1 MGCGMRQYGKKQGL
15 RGQITVFISM
25 ILMIL
30 FAFLCVLMESARTAG
45 ARWYLQMAASS
56 SMDSVFSQ
64 YHREL
69 WDRYRLLFAEYETP
83 EEIEQDF
90 AGFLLPYLETKNWYP
105 MALEQAT
112 AEEVVRATDG
122 HGAYLEKEILDY
134 MKYGIWKLDFEG
146 DGVPELWDYER
157 EAEAVTEMA
166 QTYRLRTR
174 DVWKLERVLED
185 ISGNLD
191 RQRTFREQGLSS
203 LSSYDGAGFRRAA
216 ERMIGELKKIPGLV
230 RQYEKE
236 ADKLSAV
243 LAADRQE
250 QNARADRLS
259 AGTAAALYEEI
270 QEYEAYIA
278 EDGKRRQEIRNLES
292 DSAGQIQRLEA
303 LIELSYEVEREI
315 EEWEDE
321 EDEDGDGGEPD
332 YESLWRPVRN
342 GLEGIVIPVL
352 SFAHGIQDKQK
363 EGWLKQVEQL
373 YQEGMLGLLV
383 PEGHLV
389 SEKLASTAELPS
401 HTESYEEGAGSGS
414 MVDHVLVNEY
424 CGMFFSQFCSGV
436 EQKHVPEKREG
447 QKNLKKTNE
456 NSGETSPGAESVN
469 TTQGD
474 IAGDGTKLETQAH
487 VLDYEMEYLLFGNAS
502 DRENLSDAV
511 HRLLAVRSGLNLI
524 HILSDSG
531 KREQAR
537 ALAAVITGA
546 GSITPLILVTTFFVM
561 SVWALGE
568 ALMDVKG
575 LLAGK
580 NVVLLKTAEDWTL
593 DVENL
598 LALGRDG
605 TLEAGGG
612 ERGLSYLSWLKIL
625 LFVEPTVR
633 QEYRIMDVIQL
644 NLGQGKSGFR
654 MRNGVYQVHMSGNV
668 CGKYLFFSPAFVEN
682 LTGNRETGMNLTVKV
697 ERRY

>member
-1 MGCGMRQYGKKQGL
+1 MRQYGKKQGL
-15 RGQITVFISM
+15 SGQITVFISM

-56 SMDSVFSQ
+56 AMDSVFSQ

-69 WDRYRLLFAEYETP
+69 WDRYRLLFAEYEGP

-105 MALEQAT
+105 MALEQTA
-112 AEEVVRATDG
+112 AEEIVRATDG

-134 MKYGIWKLDFEG
+134 MKYGVWKLDFEG
-146 DGVPELWDYER
+146 DAVPELWDYER

-166 QTYRLRTR
+166 QSYRLRTR

-191 RQRTFREQGLSS
+191 RQRTFREQGLNS
-203 LSSYDGAGFRRAA
+203 LSSYDGAGFRREA
-216 ERMIGELKKIPGLV
+216 ERMIGELRKIPGLV

-236 ADKLSAV
+236 ADKLATV
-243 LAADRQE
+243 LASDRQE
-250 QNARADRLS
+250 QNARADRFS
-259 AGTAAALYEEI
+259 AGTAAALEEEI

-278 EDGKRRQEIRNLES
+278 EDGKRRQEIRDLDLS
-292 DSAGQIQRLEA
+292 SAEQIQRLEA

-315 EEWEDE
+315 EEWEDDD
-321 EDEDGDGGEPD
+321 DEDGDGGEPD

-352 SFAHGIQDKQK
+352 SFAHGIQDKEK

-373 YQEGMLGLLV
+373 YQEVMLGLLV
-383 PEGHLV
+383 PDGHQI

-424 CGMFFSQFCSGV
+424 CGMFFSQFCSGA
-436 EQKHVPEKREG
+436 EQKNISEKREKRKG
-447 QKNLKKTNE
+447 LSKTGTDP
-456 NSGETSPGAESVN
+456 GET
-469 TTQGD
+469 T
-474 IAGDGTKLETQAH
+474 GDGTKPEIQLETQAQ
-487 VLDYEMEYLLFGNAS
+487 VLDYEIEYLLFGNAS

-511 HRLLAVRSGLNLI
+511 HQLLAVRSGLNLI

-580 NVVLLKTAEDWTL
+580 KVVLLKTSEDWTL

-598 LALGRDG
+598 LVLGRDG

-625 LFVEPTVR
+625 LFVEPAVR

-682 LTGNRETGMNLTVKV
+682 MTGNRETGMNLTVKV

>member
-1 MGCGMRQYGKKQGL
+1 MRQYGKKQGL
-15 RGQITVFISM
+15 SGQITVFISM

-56 SMDSVFSQ
+56 AMDSVFSQ

-69 WDRYRLLFAEYETP
+69 WDRYRLLFAEYESP

-105 MALEQAT
+105 MALEQTA
-112 AEEVVRATDG
+112 AEEIVRATDG

-134 MKYGIWKLDFEG
+134 MKYGVWKLDFEG
-146 DGVPELWDYER
+146 DAVPELWDYER

-166 QTYRLRTR
+166 QSYRLRTR

-191 RQRTFREQGLSS
+191 RQRTFREQGLNS
-203 LSSYDGAGFRRAA
+203 LSSYDGAGFRREA
-216 ERMIGELKKIPGLV
+216 ERMIGELRKIPGLV
-230 RQYEKE
+230 RHYEKE
-236 ADKLSAV
+236 ADKLATV
-243 LAADRQE
+243 LASDRQE
-250 QNARADRLS
+250 QNARADRFS
-259 AGTAAALYEEI
+259 AGTAAALEEEI

-278 EDGKRRQEIRNLES
+278 EDGKRRQEIRDLDLS
-292 DSAGQIQRLEA
+292 SAEQIQRLEA

-315 EEWEDE
+315 EEWEDDD
-321 EDEDGDGGEPD
+321 DEDGDGGEPD

-342 GLEGIVIPVL
+342 GLEGIVIPLL
-352 SFAHGIQDKQK
+352 SFAHGIQDKEK

-383 PEGHLV
+383 PDGHQI
-389 SEKLASTAELPS
+389 SEKLASIAELPS

-424 CGMFFSQFCSGV
+424 CGMFFSQFCSGA
-436 EQKHVPEKREG
+436 EQKNISEKREKRKG
-447 QKNLKKTNE
+447 LSKTGTDP
-456 NSGETSPGAESVN
+456 GET
-469 TTQGD
+469 T
-474 IAGDGTKLETQAH
+474 GDGTKLEIQLETQAQ
-487 VLDYEMEYLLFGNAS
+487 VLDYEIEYLLFGNAS

-537 ALAAVITGA
+537 ALAAVITGV

-580 NVVLLKTAEDWTL
+580 KVVLLKTSEDWTL

-598 LALGRDG
+598 LVLGRDG

-625 LFVEPTVR
+625 LFVEPAVR

-682 LTGNRETGMNLTVKV
+682 MTGNRETGMNLTVKV

>member
-1 MGCGMRQYGKKQGL
+1 MRQYGKKQGL
-15 RGQITVFISM
+15 SGQITVFISM

-56 SMDSVFSQ
+56 AMDSVFSQ

-69 WDRYRLLFAEYETP
+69 WDRYRLLFAEYESP

-90 AGFLLPYLETKNWYP
+90 AGFLLTYLETKNWYP
-105 MALEQAT
+105 MALEQTA
-112 AEEVVRATDG
+112 AEEIVRATDG

-134 MKYGIWKLDFEG
+134 MKYGVWKLDFEG
-146 DGVPELWDYER
+146 DAVPELWDYER

-166 QTYRLRTR
+166 QSYRLRTR
-174 DVWKLERVLED
+174 DVWELERVLED

-191 RQRTFREQGLSS
+191 RQRTFREQGLNS
-203 LSSYDGAGFRRAA
+203 LSSYDGAGFRREA
-216 ERMIGELKKIPGLV
+216 ERMIGELRKIPGLV
-230 RQYEKE
+230 RHYEKE
-236 ADKLSAV
+236 ADKLATV
-243 LAADRQE
+243 LASDRQE
-250 QNARADRLS
+250 QNARADRFS
-259 AGTAAALYEEI
+259 AGTAAALEEEI

-278 EDGKRRQEIRNLES
+278 EDGKRRQEIRDLDLS
-292 DSAGQIQRLEA
+292 SAEQIQRLEA

-315 EEWEDE
+315 EEWEDDD
-321 EDEDGDGGEPD
+321 DEDGDGGEPD

-352 SFAHGIQDKQK
+352 SFAHGIQDKEK

-373 YQEGMLGLLV
+373 YQEVMLGLLV
-383 PEGHLV
+383 PDGHQI

-424 CGMFFSQFCSGV
+424 CGMFFSQFCSGA
-436 EQKHVPEKREG
+436 EQKNISEKREKRKG
-447 QKNLKKTNE
+447 LSKTGTDP
-456 NSGETSPGAESVN
+456 GET
-469 TTQGD
+469 T
-474 IAGDGTKLETQAH
+474 GDGTKPEIQLETQAQ
-487 VLDYEMEYLLFGNAS
+487 VLDYEIEYLLFGNAS

-580 NVVLLKTAEDWTL
+580 KVVLLKTSEDWTL

-598 LALGRDG
+598 LVLGRDG

-625 LFVEPTVR
+625 LFVEPAVR

-682 LTGNRETGMNLTVKV
+682 MTGNRETGMNLTVKV

>member
-1 MGCGMRQYGKKQGL
+1 MRQYGKKQGL
-15 RGQITVFISM
+15 SGQITVFISM

-56 SMDSVFSQ
+56 AMDSVFSQ

-69 WDRYRLLFAEYETP
+69 WDRYRLLFAEYESP

-105 MALEQAT
+105 MALEQTA
-112 AEEVVRATDG
+112 AEEIVRATDG

-134 MKYGIWKLDFEG
+134 MKYGVWKLDFEG
-146 DGVPELWDYER
+146 DAVPELWDYER

-166 QTYRLRTR
+166 QSYRLRTR

-191 RQRTFREQGLSS
+191 RQRTFREQGLNS
-203 LSSYDGAGFRRAA
+203 LSSYDGAGFRREA
-216 ERMIGELKKIPGLV
+216 ERMIGELRKIPGLV

-236 ADKLSAV
+236 ADKLATV
-243 LAADRQE
+243 LASDRQE
-250 QNARADRLS
+250 QNARADRFS
-259 AGTAAALYEEI
+259 AGTAAALEEEI

-278 EDGKRRQEIRNLES
+278 EDGKRRQEIRDLDLS
-292 DSAGQIQRLEA
+292 SAEQIQRLEA

-315 EEWEDE
+315 EEWEDDD
-321 EDEDGDGGEPD
+321 DEDGDGGEPD

-352 SFAHGIQDKQK
+352 SFAHGIQDKEK

-383 PEGHLV
+383 PDGHQI

-401 HTESYEEGAGSGS
+401 HTESYEEGAESGS

-424 CGMFFSQFCSGV
+424 CGMFFSQFCSGA
-436 EQKHVPEKREG
+436 EQKNISEKRE
-447 QKNLKKTNE
+447 KRKCLSKTGTDP
-456 NSGETSPGAESVN
+456 GET
-469 TTQGD
+469 T
-474 IAGDGTKLETQAH
+474 GDGTKPEIQLETQAQ
-487 VLDYEMEYLLFGNAS
+487 VLDYEIEYLLFGNAS

-524 HILSDSG
+524 HILSDSR

-580 NVVLLKTAEDWTL
+580 KVVLLKTSEDWTL

-598 LALGRDG
+598 LVLGRDG

-625 LFVEPTVR
+625 LFVEPAVR

-682 LTGNRETGMNLTVKV
+682 MTGNRETGMNLSVKV

>member
-1 MGCGMRQYGKKQGL
+1 MRQYGKKQGL
-15 RGQITVFISM
+15 SGQITVFISM

-56 SMDSVFSQ
+56 AMDSVFSQ

-69 WDRYRLLFAEYETP
+69 WDRYRLLFAEYESP

-105 MALEQAT
+105 MALEQTA
-112 AEEVVRATDG
+112 AEEIVRATDG

-134 MKYGIWKLDFEG
+134 MKYGVWKLDFEG
-146 DGVPELWDYER
+146 DAVPELWDYER

-166 QTYRLRTR
+166 QSYRLRTR

-191 RQRTFREQGLSS
+191 RQRTFREQGLNS
-203 LSSYDGAGFRRAA
+203 LSSYDGAGFRREA
-216 ERMIGELKKIPGLV
+216 ERMIGELRKIPGLV

-236 ADKLSAV
+236 ADKLATV
-243 LAADRQE
+243 LASDRQE
-250 QNARADRLS
+250 QNARADRFS
-259 AGTAAALYEEI
+259 AGTAAALEEEI

-278 EDGKRRQEIRNLES
+278 EDGKRRQEIRDLDLS
-292 DSAGQIQRLEA
+292 SAEQIQRLEA

-315 EEWEDE
+315 EEWEDDD
-321 EDEDGDGGEPD
+321 DEDGDGGEPD

-352 SFAHGIQDKQK
+352 SFAHGIQDKEK

-383 PEGHLV
+383 PDGHQI

-424 CGMFFSQFCSGV
+424 CGMFFSQFCSGA
-436 EQKHVPEKREG
+436 EQKNISEKREKRKG
-447 QKNLKKTNE
+447 LSKTGTDP
-456 NSGETSPGAESVN
+456 GET
-469 TTQGD
+469 T
-474 IAGDGTKLETQAH
+474 GDGTKPEIQLETQAQ
-487 VLDYEMEYLLFGNAS
+487 VLDYEIEYLLFGNAS

-537 ALAAVITGA
+537 ALAAVITGV

-580 NVVLLKTAEDWTL
+580 KVVLLKTSEDWTL

-598 LALGRDG
+598 LVLGRDG

-625 LFVEPTVR
+625 LFVEPAVR

-682 LTGNRETGMNLTVKV
+682 MTGNRETGMNLTVKV

>member
-1 MGCGMRQYGKKQGL
+1 MRQYGKKQGL
-15 RGQITVFISM
+15 SGQITVFISM

-56 SMDSVFSQ
+56 AMDSVFSQ

-69 WDRYRLLFAEYETP
+69 WDRYRLLFAEYESP

-105 MALEQAT
+105 MALEQTA
-112 AEEVVRATDG
+112 AEEIVRATDG

-134 MKYGIWKLDFEG
+134 MKYGVWKLDFEG
-146 DGVPELWDYER
+146 DAVPELWDYER

-166 QTYRLRTR
+166 QSYRLRTR

-191 RQRTFREQGLSS
+191 RKRTFREQGLNS
-203 LSSYDGAGFRRAA
+203 LSSYDGAGFRREA
-216 ERMIGELKKIPGLV
+216 ERMIGELRKIPGLV
-230 RQYEKE
+230 RHYEKE
-236 ADKLSAV
+236 ADKLATV
-243 LAADRQE
+243 LASDRQE
-250 QNARADRLS
+250 QNARADRFS
-259 AGTAAALYEEI
+259 AGTAAALEEEI

-278 EDGKRRQEIRNLES
+278 EDGKRRQEIRDLDLS
-292 DSAGQIQRLEA
+292 SAEQIQRLEA

-315 EEWEDE
+315 EEWEDDD
-321 EDEDGDGGEPD
+321 DEDGDGGEPD

-342 GLEGIVIPVL
+342 GLEGIVIPLL
-352 SFAHGIQDKQK
+352 SFAHGIQDKEK

-383 PEGHLV
+383 PDGHQI
-389 SEKLASTAELPS
+389 SEKLASIAELPS

-424 CGMFFSQFCSGV
+424 CGMFFSQFCSGA
-436 EQKHVPEKREG
+436 EQKNISEKREKRKG
-447 QKNLKKTNE
+447 LSKTGTDP
-456 NSGETSPGAESVN
+456 GET
-469 TTQGD
+469 T
-474 IAGDGTKLETQAH
+474 GDGTKLEIQLETQAQ
-487 VLDYEMEYLLFGNAS
+487 VLDYEIEYLLFGNAS

-537 ALAAVITGA
+537 ALAAVITGV

-580 NVVLLKTAEDWTL
+580 KVVLLKTSEDWTL

-598 LALGRDG
+598 LVLGRDG

-625 LFVEPTVR
+625 LFVEPAVR

-682 LTGNRETGMNLTVKV
+682 MTGNRETGMNLTVKV

>member
-1 MGCGMRQYGKKQGL
+1 MRQYGKKQGL
-15 RGQITVFISM
+15 SGQITVFISM

-56 SMDSVFSQ
+56 AMDSVFSQ

-69 WDRYRLLFAEYETP
+69 WDRYRLLFAEYEGP

-105 MALEQAT
+105 MALEQTA
-112 AEEVVRATDG
+112 AEEIVRATDG

-134 MKYGIWKLDFEG
+134 MKYGVWKLDFEG
-146 DGVPELWDYER
+146 DAVPELWDYER

-166 QTYRLRTR
+166 QSYRLRTR

-191 RQRTFREQGLSS
+191 RQRTFREQGLNS
-203 LSSYDGAGFRRAA
+203 LSSYDGAGFRREA
-216 ERMIGELKKIPGLV
+216 ERMIGELRKIPGLV

-236 ADKLSAV
+236 ADKLATV
-243 LAADRQE
+243 LASDRQE
-250 QNARADRLS
+250 QNARADRFS
-259 AGTAAALYEEI
+259 AGTAAALEEEI

-278 EDGKRRQEIRNLES
+278 EDGKRRQEIRDLDLS
-292 DSAGQIQRLEA
+292 SAEQIQRLEA

-315 EEWEDE
+315 EEWEDDD
-321 EDEDGDGGEPD
+321 DEDGDGGEPD

-352 SFAHGIQDKQK
+352 SFAHGIQDKEK

-383 PEGHLV
+383 PDGHQI

-424 CGMFFSQFCSGV
+424 CGMFFSQFCSGA
-436 EQKHVPEKREG
+436 EQKNISEKREKRKG
-447 QKNLKKTNE
+447 LSKTGTDP
-456 NSGETSPGAESVN
+456 GET
-469 TTQGD
+469 T
-474 IAGDGTKLETQAH
+474 GDGTKPEIQLETQAQ
-487 VLDYEMEYLLFGNAS
+487 VLDYEIEYLLFGNAS

-580 NVVLLKTAEDWTL
+580 KVVLLKTSEDWTL

-598 LALGRDG
+598 LVLGRDG

-625 LFVEPTVR
+625 LFVEPAVR

-682 LTGNRETGMNLTVKV
+682 MTGNRETGMNLTVKV

>member
-1 MGCGMRQYGKKQGL
+1 MRQYGKKQGL
-15 RGQITVFISM
+15 SGQITVFISM

-56 SMDSVFSQ
+56 AMDSVFSQ

-69 WDRYRLLFAEYETP
+69 WDRYRLLFAEYESP

-105 MALEQAT
+105 MALEQTA
-112 AEEVVRATDG
+112 AEEIVRATDG

-134 MKYGIWKLDFEG
+134 MKYGVWKLDFEG
-146 DGVPELWDYER
+146 DAVPELWDYER

-166 QTYRLRTR
+166 QSYRLRTR
-174 DVWKLERVLED
+174 DVWELERVLED

-191 RQRTFREQGLSS
+191 RQRTFREQGLNS
-203 LSSYDGAGFRRAA
+203 LSSYDGAGFRREA
-216 ERMIGELKKIPGLV
+216 ERMIGELRKIPGLV

-236 ADKLSAV
+236 ADKLATV
-243 LAADRQE
+243 LASDRQE
-250 QNARADRLS
+250 QNARADRFS
-259 AGTAAALYEEI
+259 AGTAAALEEEI

-278 EDGKRRQEIRNLES
+278 EDGKRRQEIRDLDPN
-292 DSAGQIQRLEA
+292 SAEQIQRLEA

-315 EEWEDE
+315 EEWEDDD
-321 EDEDGDGGEPD
+321 DEDGDGGEPD

-352 SFAHGIQDKQK
+352 SFAHGIQDKEK

-383 PEGHLV
+383 PDGHQV

-401 HTESYEEGAGSGS
+401 HTESYEEDAGSGS

-424 CGMFFSQFCSGV
+424 CGMFFSQFCSGA
-436 EQKHVPEKREG
+436 EQKNISEKREKRKG
-447 QKNLKKTNE
+447 LPKTGTDP
-456 NSGETSPGAESVN
+456 GET
-469 TTQGD
+469 T
-474 IAGDGTKLETQAH
+474 GDGTKPEIQLETQAQ
-487 VLDYEMEYLLFGNAS
+487 VLDYEIEYLLFGNAS

-580 NVVLLKTAEDWTL
+580 KVVLLKTSEDWTL

-598 LALGRDG
+598 LVLGRDG

-625 LFVEPTVR
+625 LFVEPAVR

-682 LTGNRETGMNLTVKV
+682 MTGNRETGMNLTVKV

>member
-1 MGCGMRQYGKKQGL
+1 MRQYGKKQGL
-15 RGQITVFISM
+15 SGQITVFISM
-25 ILMIL
+25 IIMIL

-45 ARWYLQMAASS
+45 ARWYLQIAASS
-56 SMDSVFSQ
+56 AMDSVFSQ

-69 WDRYRLLFAEYETP
+69 WDRYRLLFAEYESP

-105 MALEQAT
+105 MALEQTA
-112 AEEVVRATDG
+112 AEEIVRATDG

-134 MKYGIWKLDFEG
+134 MKYGVWKLDFEG
-146 DGVPELWDYER
+146 DAVPELWDYER

-166 QTYRLRTR
+166 QSYRLRTR

-191 RQRTFREQGLSS
+191 RQRTFREQGLNS
-203 LSSYDGAGFRRAA
+203 LSSYDGAGFRREA
-216 ERMIGELKKIPGLV
+216 ERMIGELRKIPGLV

-236 ADKLSAV
+236 ADKLATV
-243 LAADRQE
+243 LASDRQE
-250 QNARADRLS
+250 QNARADRFS
-259 AGTAAALYEEI
+259 AGTAAALEEEI

-278 EDGKRRQEIRNLES
+278 EDGKRRQEIRDLDLS
-292 DSAGQIQRLEA
+292 SAEQIQRLEA

-315 EEWEDE
+315 EEWEDDD
-321 EDEDGDGGEPD
+321 DEDGDGGEPD

-352 SFAHGIQDKQK
+352 SFAHGIQDKDK

-383 PEGHLV
+383 PDGHQI

-424 CGMFFSQFCSGV
+424 CGMFFSQFCSMQTDTVGEVQKQKTGIV
-436 EQKHVPEKREG
+436 ETENAVQAAVGQQK
-447 QKNLKKTNE
+447 
-456 NSGETSPGAESVN
+456 AEDYA
-469 TTQGD
+469 Q
-474 IAGDGTKLETQAH
+474 IAEHT
-487 VLDYEMEYLLFGNAS
+487 LDYEVEYLLYGNGS

-580 NVVLLKTAEDWTL
+580 KVVLLKTSEDWTL

-598 LALGRDG
+598 LVLGRDG

-625 LFVEPTVR
+625 LFVEPAVR

-682 LTGNRETGMNLTVKV
+682 MTGNRETGMNLTVKV

>member
-1 MGCGMRQYGKKQGL
+1 MRQYGKKQGL
-15 RGQITVFISM
+15 SGQITVFISM

-56 SMDSVFSQ
+56 AMDSVFSQ

-69 WDRYRLLFAEYETP
+69 WDRYRLLFAEYESP

-105 MALEQAT
+105 MALEQTA
-112 AEEVVRATDG
+112 AEEIVRATDG

-134 MKYGIWKLDFEG
+134 MKYGVWKLDFEG
-146 DGVPELWDYER
+146 DAVPELWDYER

-166 QTYRLRTR
+166 QSYRLRTR

-191 RQRTFREQGLSS
+191 RQRTFREQGLNS
-203 LSSYDGAGFRRAA
+203 LSSYDGAGFRREA
-216 ERMIGELKKIPGLV
+216 ERMIGELRKIPGLV

-236 ADKLSAV
+236 ADKLATV
-243 LAADRQE
+243 LASDRQE

-259 AGTAAALYEEI
+259 AGTAAALEEEI

-278 EDGKRRQEIRNLES
+278 EDGKRRQEIRDLDLS
-292 DSAGQIQRLEA
+292 SAEQIQRLEA

-315 EEWEDE
+315 EEREDDD
-321 EDEDGDGGEPD
+321 DEDGDGGEPD

-352 SFAHGIQDKQK
+352 SFAHGIQDKEK

-383 PEGHLV
+383 PDGHQI

-424 CGMFFSQFCSGV
+424 CGMFFSQFCSGA
-436 EQKHVPEKREG
+436 EQKNISEKREKRKG
-447 QKNLKKTNE
+447 LSKTGTDP
-456 NSGETSPGAESVN
+456 GET
-469 TTQGD
+469 T
-474 IAGDGTKLETQAH
+474 GDGTKPEIQLETQAQ
-487 VLDYEMEYLLFGNAS
+487 VLDYEIEYLLFGNAS

-580 NVVLLKTAEDWTL
+580 KVVLLKTSEDWTL

-598 LALGRDG
+598 LVLGRDG
-605 TLEAGGG
+605 TLEVGGG

-625 LFVEPTVR
+625 LFVEPAVR

-682 LTGNRETGMNLTVKV
+682 MTGNRETGMNLTVKV

>member
-1 MGCGMRQYGKKQGL
+1 MRQYGKKQGL
-15 RGQITVFISM
+15 SGQITVFISM

-56 SMDSVFSQ
+56 AMDSVFSQ

-69 WDRYRLLFAEYETP
+69 WDRYRLLFAEYESP

-105 MALEQAT
+105 MALEQTA
-112 AEEVVRATDG
+112 AEEIVRATDG

-134 MKYGIWKLDFEG
+134 MKYGVWKLDFEG
-146 DGVPELWDYER
+146 DAVPELWDYER

-166 QTYRLRTR
+166 QSYRLRTR
-174 DVWKLERVLED
+174 DVWELERVLED

-191 RQRTFREQGLSS
+191 RQRTFREQGLNS
-203 LSSYDGAGFRRAA
+203 LSSYDGAGFRREA
-216 ERMIGELKKIPGLV
+216 ERMIGELRKIPGLV
-230 RQYEKE
+230 RHYEKE
-236 ADKLSAV
+236 ADKLATV
-243 LAADRQE
+243 LASDRQE
-250 QNARADRLS
+250 QNARADRFS
-259 AGTAAALYEEI
+259 AGTAAALEEEI

-278 EDGKRRQEIRNLES
+278 EDGKRRQEIRDLDLS
-292 DSAGQIQRLEA
+292 SAEQIQRLEA

-315 EEWEDE
+315 EEWEDDD
-321 EDEDGDGGEPD
+321 DEDGDGGEPD

-352 SFAHGIQDKQK
+352 SFAHGIQDKEK

-383 PEGHLV
+383 PDGHQI

-401 HTESYEEGAGSGS
+401 HTESYEEGAESGS

-424 CGMFFSQFCSGV
+424 CGMFFSQFCSGA
-436 EQKHVPEKREG
+436 EQKNISEKREKRKG
-447 QKNLKKTNE
+447 LSKTGTDP
-456 NSGETSPGAESVN
+456 GET
-469 TTQGD
+469 T
-474 IAGDGTKLETQAH
+474 GDGTKPEIQLETQAQ
-487 VLDYEMEYLLFGNAS
+487 VLDYEIEYLLFGNAS

-580 NVVLLKTAEDWTL
+580 KVVLLKTSEDWTL

-598 LALGRDG
+598 LVLGRDG

-625 LFVEPTVR
+625 LFVEPAVR

-682 LTGNRETGMNLTVKV
+682 MTGNRETGMNLTVKV

>member
-1 MGCGMRQYGKKQGL
+1 MRQYGKKQGL
-15 RGQITVFISM
+15 SGQITVFISM

-56 SMDSVFSQ
+56 AMDSVFSQ

-69 WDRYRLLFAEYETP
+69 WDRYRLLFAEYESP

-105 MALEQAT
+105 MALEQTA
-112 AEEVVRATDG
+112 AEEIVRATDG

-134 MKYGIWKLDFEG
+134 MKYGVWKLDFEG
-146 DGVPELWDYER
+146 DAVPELWDYER

-166 QTYRLRTR
+166 QSYRLRTR

-191 RQRTFREQGLSS
+191 RQRTFREQGLNS
-203 LSSYDGAGFRRAA
+203 LSSYDGAGFRREA
-216 ERMIGELKKIPGLV
+216 ERMIGELRKIPGLV

-236 ADKLSAV
+236 ADKLSTV
-243 LAADRQE
+243 LASDRQE

-259 AGTAAALYEEI
+259 VGTAAALEEEI

-278 EDGKRRQEIRNLES
+278 EDGKRRQEIRDLDLS
-292 DSAGQIQRLEA
+292 SAEQIQRLEA

-315 EEWEDE
+315 EEWEDDD
-321 EDEDGDGGEPD
+321 DEDGDGGEPD

-352 SFAHGIQDKQK
+352 SFAHGIQDKEK

-373 YQEGMLGLLV
+373 YQEVMLGLLV
-383 PEGHLV
+383 PDGHQI

-424 CGMFFSQFCSGV
+424 CGMFFSQFCSGA
-436 EQKHVPEKREG
+436 EQKNISEKREKRKG
-447 QKNLKKTNE
+447 LSKTGTDP
-456 NSGETSPGAESVN
+456 GET
-469 TTQGD
+469 T
-474 IAGDGTKLETQAH
+474 GDGTKPEIQLETQAQ
-487 VLDYEMEYLLFGNAS
+487 VLDYEIEYLLFGNAS

-511 HRLLAVRSGLNLI
+511 HQLLAVRSGLNLI

-580 NVVLLKTAEDWTL
+580 KVVLLKTSEDWTL

-598 LALGRDG
+598 LVLGRDG

-625 LFVEPTVR
+625 LFVEPAVR

-682 LTGNRETGMNLTVKV
+682 MTGNRETGMNLTVKV

>member
-1 MGCGMRQYGKKQGL
+1 MRQYGKKQGL
-15 RGQITVFISM
+15 SGQITVFISM

-56 SMDSVFSQ
+56 AMDSVFSQ

-69 WDRYRLLFAEYETP
+69 WDRYRLLFAEYESP

-105 MALEQAT
+105 MALEQTA
-112 AEEVVRATDG
+112 AEEIVRATDG

-134 MKYGIWKLDFEG
+134 MKYGVWKLDFEG
-146 DGVPELWDYER
+146 DAVPELWDYER

-166 QTYRLRTR
+166 QSYRLRTR

-191 RQRTFREQGLSS
+191 RQRTFREQGLNS
-203 LSSYDGAGFRRAA
+203 LSSYDGAGFRREA
-216 ERMIGELKKIPGLV
+216 ERMIGELRKIPGLV

-236 ADKLSAV
+236 ADKLATV
-243 LAADRQE
+243 LASDRQE

-259 AGTAAALYEEI
+259 AGTAAALEEEI

-278 EDGKRRQEIRNLES
+278 EDGKRRQEIRDLDLS
-292 DSAGQIQRLEA
+292 SAEQIQRLEA

-315 EEWEDE
+315 EEWEDDD
-321 EDEDGDGGEPD
+321 DEDGDGGEPD

-352 SFAHGIQDKQK
+352 SFAHGIQDKEK

-383 PEGHLV
+383 PDGHQI

-424 CGMFFSQFCSGV
+424 CGMFFSQFCSGA
-436 EQKHVPEKREG
+436 EQKNISEKREKRKG
-447 QKNLKKTNE
+447 LSKTGTDP
-456 NSGETSPGAESVN
+456 GET
-469 TTQGD
+469 T
-474 IAGDGTKLETQAH
+474 GDGTKPEIQLETQAQ
-487 VLDYEMEYLLFGNAS
+487 VLDYEIEYLLFGNAS

-546 GSITPLILVTTFFVM
+546 GSITPLILV
-561 SVWALGE
+561 SLP
-568 ALMDVKG
+568 
-575 LLAGK
+575 
-580 NVVLLKTAEDWTL
+580 
-593 DVENL
+593 
-598 LALGRDG
+598 
-605 TLEAGGG
+605 
-612 ERGLSYLSWLKIL
+612 LKITSKMC
-625 LFVEPTVR
+625 E
-633 QEYRIMDVIQL
+633 
-644 NLGQGKSGFR
+644 
-654 MRNGVYQVHMSGNV
+654 
-668 CGKYLFFSPAFVEN
+668 
-682 LTGNRETGMNLTVKV
+682 
-697 ERRY
+697 

>member
-1 MGCGMRQYGKKQGL
+1 MRQYGKKQGL
-15 RGQITVFISM
+15 SGQITVFISM

-56 SMDSVFSQ
+56 AMDSVFSQ

-69 WDRYRLLFAEYETP
+69 WDRYRLLFAEYESP

-105 MALEQAT
+105 MALEQTA
-112 AEEVVRATDG
+112 AEEIVRATDG

-134 MKYGIWKLDFEG
+134 MKYGVWKLDFEG
-146 DGVPELWDYER
+146 DAVPELWDYER

-166 QTYRLRTR
+166 QSYRLRTR

-191 RQRTFREQGLSS
+191 RQRTFREQGLNS
-203 LSSYDGAGFRRAA
+203 LSSYDGAGFRREA
-216 ERMIGELKKIPGLV
+216 ERMIGELRKIPGLV

-236 ADKLSAV
+236 ADKLATV
-243 LAADRQE
+243 LASDRQE
-250 QNARADRLS
+250 QNARADRFS
-259 AGTAAALYEEI
+259 AGTAAALEEEI

-278 EDGKRRQEIRNLES
+278 EDGKRRQEIRDLDLS
-292 DSAGQIQRLEA
+292 SAEQIQRLEA
-303 LIELSYEVEREI
+303 LTELSYEVEREI
-315 EEWEDE
+315 EEWEDDD
-321 EDEDGDGGEPD
+321 DEDGDGGEPD

-352 SFAHGIQDKQK
+352 SFAHGIQDKEK

-383 PEGHLV
+383 PDGHQI

-424 CGMFFSQFCSGV
+424 CGMFFSQFCSGA
-436 EQKHVPEKREG
+436 EQKNISEKREKRKG
-447 QKNLKKTNE
+447 LSKTGTDP
-456 NSGETSPGAESVN
+456 GET
-469 TTQGD
+469 T
-474 IAGDGTKLETQAH
+474 GDGTKPEIQLETQAQ
-487 VLDYEMEYLLFGNAS
+487 VLDYEIEYLLFGNAS

-580 NVVLLKTAEDWTL
+580 KVVLLKTSEDWTL

-598 LALGRDG
+598 LVLGRDG

-625 LFVEPTVR
+625 LFVEPAVR

-682 LTGNRETGMNLTVKV
+682 MTGNRETGMNLTVKV

>member
-1 MGCGMRQYGKKQGL
+1 MRQYGKKQGL
-15 RGQITVFISM
+15 SGQITVFISM

-56 SMDSVFSQ
+56 AMDSVFSQ

-69 WDRYRLLFAEYETP
+69 WDRYRLLFAEYESP

-105 MALEQAT
+105 MALEQTA
-112 AEEVVRATDG
+112 AEEIVRATDG

-134 MKYGIWKLDFEG
+134 MKYGVWKLDFEG
-146 DGVPELWDYER
+146 DAVPELWDYER

-166 QTYRLRTR
+166 QSYRLRTR
-174 DVWKLERVLED
+174 DVWELERVLED

-191 RQRTFREQGLSS
+191 RQRTFREQGLNS
-203 LSSYDGAGFRRAA
+203 LSSYDGAGFRREA
-216 ERMIGELKKIPGLV
+216 ERMIGELRKIPGLV
-230 RQYEKE
+230 RHYEKE
-236 ADKLSAV
+236 ADKLATV
-243 LAADRQE
+243 LASDRQE
-250 QNARADRLS
+250 QNARADRFS
-259 AGTAAALYEEI
+259 AGTAAALEEEI

-278 EDGKRRQEIRNLES
+278 EDGKRRQEIRDLDLS
-292 DSAGQIQRLEA
+292 SAEQIQHLEA

-315 EEWEDE
+315 EEWEDDD
-321 EDEDGDGGEPD
+321 DEDGDGGEPD

-352 SFAHGIQDKQK
+352 SFAHGIQDKEK

-373 YQEGMLGLLV
+373 YQEVMLGLLV
-383 PEGHLV
+383 PDGHQI

-424 CGMFFSQFCSGV
+424 CGMFFSQFCSGA
-436 EQKHVPEKREG
+436 EQKNISEKREKRKG
-447 QKNLKKTNE
+447 LSKTGTDP
-456 NSGETSPGAESVN
+456 GET
-469 TTQGD
+469 T
-474 IAGDGTKLETQAH
+474 GDGTKPEIQLETQAQ
-487 VLDYEMEYLLFGNAS
+487 VLDYEIEYLLFGNAS

-580 NVVLLKTAEDWTL
+580 KVVLLKTSEDWTL

-598 LALGRDG
+598 LVLGRDG

-625 LFVEPTVR
+625 LFVEPAVR

-682 LTGNRETGMNLTVKV
+682 MTGNRETGMNLTVKV

>member
-1 MGCGMRQYGKKQGL
+1 MRQYGKKQGL
-15 RGQITVFISM
+15 SGQITVFISM

-56 SMDSVFSQ
+56 AMDSVFSQ

-69 WDRYRLLFAEYETP
+69 WDRYRLLFAEYESP

-105 MALEQAT
+105 MALEQTA
-112 AEEVVRATDG
+112 AEEIVRATDG

-134 MKYGIWKLDFEG
+134 MKYGVWKLDFEG
-146 DGVPELWDYER
+146 DAVPELWDYER

-166 QTYRLRTR
+166 QSYRLRTR

-191 RQRTFREQGLSS
+191 RQRTFREQGLNS
-203 LSSYDGAGFRRAA
+203 LSSYDGAGFRREA
-216 ERMIGELKKIPGLV
+216 ERMIGELRKIPGLV

-236 ADKLSAV
+236 ADKLATV
-243 LAADRQE
+243 LASDRQE
-250 QNARADRLS
+250 QNARADRFS
-259 AGTAAALYEEI
+259 AGTAAALEEEI

-278 EDGKRRQEIRNLES
+278 EDGKRRQEIRDLDLS
-292 DSAGQIQRLEA
+292 SAEQIQRLEA

-315 EEWEDE
+315 EEWEDDD
-321 EDEDGDGGEPD
+321 DEDGDGGEPD

-352 SFAHGIQDKQK
+352 SFAHGIQDKDK

-383 PEGHLV
+383 PDGHQI

-424 CGMFFSQFCSGV
+424 CGMFFSQFCSGA
-436 EQKHVPEKREG
+436 EQKNISEKREKRKG
-447 QKNLKKTNE
+447 LSKTGTDP
-456 NSGETSPGAESVN
+456 GET
-469 TTQGD
+469 T
-474 IAGDGTKLETQAH
+474 GDGTKPEIQLETQAQ
-487 VLDYEMEYLLFGNAS
+487 VLDYEIEYLLFGNAS

-524 HILSDSG
+524 HILSDIG

-580 NVVLLKTAEDWTL
+580 KVVLLKTSEDWTL

-598 LALGRDG
+598 LVLGRDG

-625 LFVEPTVR
+625 LFVEPAVR

-682 LTGNRETGMNLTVKV
+682 MTGNRETGMNLTVKV

>member
-1 MGCGMRQYGKKQGL
+1 MRQYGKKQGL
-15 RGQITVFISM
+15 SGQITVFISM

-56 SMDSVFSQ
+56 AMDSVFSQ

-69 WDRYRLLFAEYETP
+69 WDRYRLLFAEYESP

-105 MALEQAT
+105 MALEQTA
-112 AEEVVRATDG
+112 AEEIVRATDG

-134 MKYGIWKLDFEG
+134 MKYGVWKLDFEG
-146 DGVPELWDYER
+146 DAVPELWDYER

-166 QTYRLRTR
+166 QSYRLRTR

-191 RQRTFREQGLSS
+191 RQRTFREQGLNS
-203 LSSYDGAGFRRAA
+203 LSSYDGAGFRREA
-216 ERMIGELKKIPGLV
+216 ERMIGELRKIPGLV

-236 ADKLSAV
+236 ADNLATV
-243 LAADRQE
+243 LASDRQE
-250 QNARADRLS
+250 QNARADRFS
-259 AGTAAALYEEI
+259 AGTAAALEEEI

-278 EDGKRRQEIRNLES
+278 EDGKRRQEIRDLDLS
-292 DSAGQIQRLEA
+292 SAEQIQRLEA

-315 EEWEDE
+315 EEWEDDD
-321 EDEDGDGGEPD
+321 DEDGDGGEPD

-352 SFAHGIQDKQK
+352 SFAHGIQDKEK

-383 PEGHLV
+383 PDGHQI

-424 CGMFFSQFCSGV
+424 CGMFFSQFCSGA
-436 EQKHVPEKREG
+436 EQKNISEKREKRKG
-447 QKNLKKTNE
+447 LSKTGTDP
-456 NSGETSPGAESVN
+456 GET
-469 TTQGD
+469 T
-474 IAGDGTKLETQAH
+474 GDGTKPEIQLETQAQ
-487 VLDYEMEYLLFGNAS
+487 VLDYEIEYLLFGNAS

-580 NVVLLKTAEDWTL
+580 KVVLLKTSEDWTL

-598 LALGRDG
+598 LVLGRDG
-605 TLEAGGG
+605 TLKAGGG
-612 ERGLSYLSWLKIL
+612 ECGLSYLSWLKIL
-625 LFVEPTVR
+625 LFVEPAVR

-682 LTGNRETGMNLTVKV
+682 MTGNRETGMNLTVKV

>member
-1 MGCGMRQYGKKQGL
+1 MRQYGKKQGL
-15 RGQITVFISM
+15 SGQITVFISM

-56 SMDSVFSQ
+56 AMDSVFSQ

-69 WDRYRLLFAEYETP
+69 WDRYRLLFAEYESP

-105 MALEQAT
+105 MALEQTA
-112 AEEVVRATDG
+112 AEEIVRATDG

-134 MKYGIWKLDFEG
+134 MKYGVWKLDFEG
-146 DGVPELWDYER
+146 DAVPELWDYER

-166 QTYRLRTR
+166 QSYRLRTR

-191 RQRTFREQGLSS
+191 RQRTFREQGLNS
-203 LSSYDGAGFRRAA
+203 LSSYDGAGFRREA
-216 ERMIGELKKIPGLV
+216 ERMIGELRKIPGLV

-236 ADKLSAV
+236 ADKLATV
-243 LAADRQE
+243 LASDRQE
-250 QNARADRLS
+250 QNARADRFS
-259 AGTAAALYEEI
+259 AGTAAALEEEI

-278 EDGKRRQEIRNLES
+278 EDGKRRQEIRDLDLS
-292 DSAGQIQRLEA
+292 SAEQIQRLEA

-315 EEWEDE
+315 EEWEDDD
-321 EDEDGDGGEPD
+321 DEDGDGGEPD
-332 YESLWRPVRN
+332 YESLWRPVCN

-352 SFAHGIQDKQK
+352 SFAHGIQDKEK

-383 PEGHLV
+383 PDGHQI

-424 CGMFFSQFCSGV
+424 CGMFFSQFCSGA
-436 EQKHVPEKREG
+436 EQKNISEKREKRNG
-447 QKNLKKTNE
+447 LSKTGTDP
-456 NSGETSPGAESVN
+456 GET
-469 TTQGD
+469 T
-474 IAGDGTKLETQAH
+474 GDGTKPEIQLETQAQ
-487 VLDYEMEYLLFGNAS
+487 VLDYEIEYLLFGNAS

-511 HRLLAVRSGLNLI
+511 HQLLAVRSGLNLI

-580 NVVLLKTAEDWTL
+580 KVVLLKTSEDWTL

-598 LALGRDG
+598 LVLGRDG

-625 LFVEPTVR
+625 LFVEPAVR

-682 LTGNRETGMNLTVKV
+682 MTGNRETGMNLTVKV

>member
-1 MGCGMRQYGKKQGL
+1 MRQYGKKQGL
-15 RGQITVFISM
+15 SGQITVFISM

-56 SMDSVFSQ
+56 AMDSVFSQ

-69 WDRYRLLFAEYETP
+69 WDRYRLLFAEYESP

-105 MALEQAT
+105 MALEQTA
-112 AEEVVRATDG
+112 AEEIVRATDG

-134 MKYGIWKLDFEG
+134 MKYGVWKLDFEG
-146 DGVPELWDYER
+146 DAVPELWDYER

-166 QTYRLRTR
+166 QSYRLRTR
-174 DVWKLERVLED
+174 DVWELERVLED

-191 RQRTFREQGLSS
+191 RQRTFREQGLNS
-203 LSSYDGAGFRRAA
+203 LSSYDGAGFRREA
-216 ERMIGELKKIPGLV
+216 ERMIGELRKIPGLV

-236 ADKLSAV
+236 ADKLATV
-243 LAADRQE
+243 LASDRQE
-250 QNARADRLS
+250 QNARADRFS
-259 AGTAAALYEEI
+259 AGTATALEEEI

-278 EDGKRRQEIRNLES
+278 EDGKRRQEIRDLDLN
-292 DSAGQIQRLEA
+292 SAEQIQRLEA

-315 EEWEDE
+315 EEWEDDD
-321 EDEDGDGGEPD
+321 DEDGDGGEPD
-332 YESLWRPVRN
+332 YESLWRPVCN

-352 SFAHGIQDKQK
+352 SFAHGIQDKEK

-383 PEGHLV
+383 PDGHQI

-424 CGMFFSQFCSGV
+424 CGMFFSQFCSGA
-436 EQKHVPEKREG
+436 EQKNISEKREKRKG
-447 QKNLKKTNE
+447 LSKTGTDP
-456 NSGETSPGAESVN
+456 GET
-469 TTQGD
+469 T
-474 IAGDGTKLETQAH
+474 GDGTKPEIQLETQAQ
-487 VLDYEMEYLLFGNAS
+487 VLDYEIEYLLFGNAS

-580 NVVLLKTAEDWTL
+580 KVVLLKTSEDWTL

-598 LALGRDG
+598 LVLGRDG

-625 LFVEPTVR
+625 LFVEPAVR

-682 LTGNRETGMNLTVKV
+682 MTGNRETGMNLTVKV

>member
-1 MGCGMRQYGKKQGL
+1 MRQYGKKQGL
-15 RGQITVFISM
+15 SGQITVFISM
-25 ILMIL
+25 IIMIL

-45 ARWYLQMAASS
+45 ARWYLQIAASS
-56 SMDSVFSQ
+56 AMDSVFSQ

-69 WDRYRLLFAEYETP
+69 WDRYRLLFAEYESP

-105 MALEQAT
+105 MALEQTA
-112 AEEVVRATDG
+112 AEEIVRATDG

-134 MKYGIWKLDFEG
+134 MKYGVWKLDFEG
-146 DGVPELWDYER
+146 DAVPELWDYER

-166 QTYRLRTR
+166 QSYRLRTR

-191 RQRTFREQGLSS
+191 RQRTFREQGLNS
-203 LSSYDGAGFRRAA
+203 LSSYDGAGFRREA
-216 ERMIGELKKIPGLV
+216 ERMIGELRKIPGLV

-236 ADKLSAV
+236 ADKLATV
-243 LAADRQE
+243 LASDRQE
-250 QNARADRLS
+250 QNARADRFS
-259 AGTAAALYEEI
+259 AGTAAALEEEI

-278 EDGKRRQEIRNLES
+278 EDGKRRQEIRDLDLS
-292 DSAGQIQRLEA
+292 SAEQIQRLEA

-315 EEWEDE
+315 EEWEDDD
-321 EDEDGDGGEPD
+321 DEDGDGGEPD

-352 SFAHGIQDKQK
+352 SFAHGIQDKDK

-383 PEGHLV
+383 PDGHQI

-424 CGMFFSQFCSGV
+424 CGMFFSQFCSGA
-436 EQKHVPEKREG
+436 EQKNISEKREKRKG
-447 QKNLKKTNE
+447 LSKTGTDP
-456 NSGETSPGAESVN
+456 GET
-469 TTQGD
+469 T
-474 IAGDGTKLETQAH
+474 GDGTKPEIQLETQAQ
-487 VLDYEMEYLLFGNAS
+487 VLDYEIEYLLFGNAS

-580 NVVLLKTAEDWTL
+580 KVVLLKTSEDWTL

-598 LALGRDG
+598 LVLGRDG

-625 LFVEPTVR
+625 LFVEPAVR

-682 LTGNRETGMNLTVKV
+682 MTGNRETGMNLTVKV

>member
-1 MGCGMRQYGKKQGL
+1 MRQYGKKQGL
-15 RGQITVFISM
+15 SGQITVFISM

-56 SMDSVFSQ
+56 AMDSVFSQ

-69 WDRYRLLFAEYETP
+69 WDRYRLLFAEYESP

-105 MALEQAT
+105 MALEQTA
-112 AEEVVRATDG
+112 AEEIVRATDG

-134 MKYGIWKLDFEG
+134 MKYGVWKLDFEG
-146 DGVPELWDYER
+146 DAVPELWDYER

-166 QTYRLRTR
+166 QSDRLRTR

-191 RQRTFREQGLSS
+191 RQRTFREQGLNS
-203 LSSYDGAGFRRAA
+203 LSSYDGAGFRREA
-216 ERMIGELKKIPGLV
+216 ERMIGELRKIPGLV

-236 ADKLSAV
+236 ADKLATV
-243 LAADRQE
+243 LASDRQE
-250 QNARADRLS
+250 QNARADRFR
-259 AGTAAALYEEI
+259 AGTAAALEEEI

-278 EDGKRRQEIRNLES
+278 EDGKRRQEIRDLDLS
-292 DSAGQIQRLEA
+292 SAEQIQRLEA

-315 EEWEDE
+315 EEWEDDD
-321 EDEDGDGGEPD
+321 DEDGDGGEPD

-352 SFAHGIQDKQK
+352 SFAHGIQDKEK

-383 PEGHLV
+383 PDGHQI

-401 HTESYEEGAGSGS
+401 HTESYEEGAESGS

-424 CGMFFSQFCSGV
+424 CGMFFSQFCSGA
-436 EQKHVPEKREG
+436 EQKNISEKREKRKG
-447 QKNLKKTNE
+447 LSKTGTDP
-456 NSGETSPGAESVN
+456 GET
-469 TTQGD
+469 T
-474 IAGDGTKLETQAH
+474 GDGTKPEIQLETQAQ
-487 VLDYEMEYLLFGNAS
+487 VLDYEIEYLLFGNAS

-580 NVVLLKTAEDWTL
+580 KVVLLKTSEDWTL

-598 LALGRDG
+598 LVLGRDG

-625 LFVEPTVR
+625 LFVEPAVR

-682 LTGNRETGMNLTVKV
+682 MTGNRETGMNLTVKV

>member
-1 MGCGMRQYGKKQGL
+1 MRQYGKKQGL
-15 RGQITVFISM
+15 SGQITVFISM

-56 SMDSVFSQ
+56 AMDSVFSQ

-69 WDRYRLLFAEYETP
+69 WDRYRLLFAEYESP

-105 MALEQAT
+105 MALEQTA
-112 AEEVVRATDG
+112 AEEIVRATDG

-134 MKYGIWKLDFEG
+134 MKYGVWKLDFEG
-146 DGVPELWDYER
+146 DAVPELWDYER

-166 QTYRLRTR
+166 QSYRLRTR

-191 RQRTFREQGLSS
+191 RQRTFREQGLNS
-203 LSSYDGAGFRRAA
+203 LSSYDGAGFRREA
-216 ERMIGELKKIPGLV
+216 ERMIGELRKIPGLV

-236 ADKLSAV
+236 ADKLSTV
-243 LAADRQE
+243 LASDRQE

-259 AGTAAALYEEI
+259 AGTAAALEEEI

-278 EDGKRRQEIRNLES
+278 EDGKRRQEIRDLDLS
-292 DSAGQIQRLEA
+292 SAEQIQRLEA

-315 EEWEDE
+315 EEWEDDD
-321 EDEDGDGGEPD
+321 DEDGDGGEPD

-352 SFAHGIQDKQK
+352 SFAHGIQDKEK

-373 YQEGMLGLLV
+373 YQEVMLGLLV
-383 PEGHLV
+383 PDGHQI

-424 CGMFFSQFCSGV
+424 CGMFFSQFCSGA
-436 EQKHVPEKREG
+436 EQKNISEKREKRKG
-447 QKNLKKTNE
+447 LSKTGTDP
-456 NSGETSPGAESVN
+456 GET
-469 TTQGD
+469 T
-474 IAGDGTKLETQAH
+474 GDGTKPEIQLETQAQ
-487 VLDYEMEYLLFGNAS
+487 VLDYEIEYLLFGNAS

-511 HRLLAVRSGLNLI
+511 HQLLAVRSGLNLI

-580 NVVLLKTAEDWTL
+580 KVVLLKTSEDWTL

-598 LALGRDG
+598 LVLGRDG

-625 LFVEPTVR
+625 LFVEPAVR

-682 LTGNRETGMNLTVKV
+682 MTGNRETGMNLTVKV

>member
-1 MGCGMRQYGKKQGL
+1 MRQYGKKQGL
-15 RGQITVFISM
+15 SGQITVFISM

-56 SMDSVFSQ
+56 AMDSVFSQ

-69 WDRYRLLFAEYETP
+69 WDRYRLLFAEYESP

-105 MALEQAT
+105 MALEQTA
-112 AEEVVRATDG
+112 AEEIVRATDG

-134 MKYGIWKLDFEG
+134 MKYGVWKLDFEG
-146 DGVPELWDYER
+146 DAVPELWDYER

-166 QTYRLRTR
+166 QSYRLRTR

-191 RQRTFREQGLSS
+191 RQRTFREQGLNS
-203 LSSYDGAGFRRAA
+203 LSSYDGAGFRREA
-216 ERMIGELKKIPGLV
+216 ERMIGELRKIPGLV

-236 ADKLSAV
+236 ADKLATV
-243 LAADRQE
+243 LASDRQE

-259 AGTAAALYEEI
+259 AGTAAALEEEI

-278 EDGKRRQEIRNLES
+278 EDGKRRQEIRDLDLS
-292 DSAGQIQRLEA
+292 SAEQIQRLEA

-315 EEWEDE
+315 EEWEDDD
-321 EDEDGDGGEPD
+321 DEDGDGGEPD
-332 YESLWRPVRN
+332 YESLWRQVRN

-352 SFAHGIQDKQK
+352 SFAHGIQDKEK

-383 PEGHLV
+383 PDGHQI

-424 CGMFFSQFCSGV
+424 CGMFFSQFCSGA
-436 EQKHVPEKREG
+436 EQKNISEKREKRKG
-447 QKNLKKTNE
+447 LSKTGTDP
-456 NSGETSPGAESVN
+456 GET
-469 TTQGD
+469 T
-474 IAGDGTKLETQAH
+474 GDGTKPEIQLETQAQ
-487 VLDYEMEYLLFGNAS
+487 VLDYEIEYLLFGNAS

-580 NVVLLKTAEDWTL
+580 KVVLLKTSEDWTL

-598 LALGRDG
+598 LVLGRDG

-625 LFVEPTVR
+625 LFVEPAVR

-682 LTGNRETGMNLTVKV
+682 MTGNRETGMNLTVKV

>member
-1 MGCGMRQYGKKQGL
+1 MRQYGKKQGL
-15 RGQITVFISM
+15 SGQITVFISM

-56 SMDSVFSQ
+56 AMDSVFSQ

-69 WDRYRLLFAEYETP
+69 WDRYRLLFAEYESP

-105 MALEQAT
+105 MALEQTA
-112 AEEVVRATDG
+112 AEEIVRATDG

-134 MKYGIWKLDFEG
+134 MKYGVWKLDFEG
-146 DGVPELWDYER
+146 DAVPELWDYER

-166 QTYRLRTR
+166 QSYRLRTR

-191 RQRTFREQGLSS
+191 RQRTFREQGLNS
-203 LSSYDGAGFRRAA
+203 LSSYDGAGFRREA
-216 ERMIGELKKIPGLV
+216 ERMIGELRKIPGLV

-236 ADKLSAV
+236 ADKLATV
-243 LAADRQE
+243 LASDRQE

-259 AGTAAALYEEI
+259 AGTAAALEEEI

-278 EDGKRRQEIRNLES
+278 EDGKRRQEIRDLDLS
-292 DSAGQIQRLEA
+292 SAEQIQRLEA

-315 EEWEDE
+315 EEWEDDD
-321 EDEDGDGGEPD
+321 DEDGDGGEPD

-342 GLEGIVIPVL
+342 GLEGIIIPVL
-352 SFAHGIQDKQK
+352 SFAHGIQDKEK

-383 PEGHLV
+383 PDGHQI

-414 MVDHVLVNEY
+414 MVDHVMVNEY
-424 CGMFFSQFCSGV
+424 CGMFFSQFCSGA
-436 EQKHVPEKREG
+436 EQKNISEKREKRKG
-447 QKNLKKTNE
+447 LSKTGTDP
-456 NSGETSPGAESVN
+456 GET
-469 TTQGD
+469 T
-474 IAGDGTKLETQAH
+474 GDGTKPEIQLETQAQ
-487 VLDYEMEYLLFGNAS
+487 VLDYEIEYLLFGNAS

-580 NVVLLKTAEDWTL
+580 KVVLLKTSEDWTL

-598 LALGRDG
+598 LVLGRDG

-625 LFVEPTVR
+625 LFVEPAVR

-682 LTGNRETGMNLTVKV
+682 MTGNRETGMNLTVKV

>member
-1 MGCGMRQYGKKQGL
+1 MRQYGKKQGL
-15 RGQITVFISM
+15 SGQITVFISM

-30 FAFLCVLMESARTAG
+30 FAFLCVLMELARTAG

-56 SMDSVFSQ
+56 AMDSVFSQ

-69 WDRYRLLFAEYETP
+69 WDRYRLLFAEYESP

-105 MALEQAT
+105 MALEQTA
-112 AEEVVRATDG
+112 AEEIVRATDG

-134 MKYGIWKLDFEG
+134 MKYGVWKLDFEG
-146 DGVPELWDYER
+146 DAVPELWDYER

-166 QTYRLRTR
+166 QSYRLRTR

-191 RQRTFREQGLSS
+191 RQRTFREQGLNS
-203 LSSYDGAGFRRAA
+203 LSSYDGAGFRREA
-216 ERMIGELKKIPGLV
+216 ERMIGELRKIPGLV

-236 ADKLSAV
+236 ADKLATV
-243 LAADRQE
+243 LASDRQE
-250 QNARADRLS
+250 QNARADRFS
-259 AGTAAALYEEI
+259 AGTAAALEEEI

-278 EDGKRRQEIRNLES
+278 EDGKRRQEIRDLDLS
-292 DSAGQIQRLEA
+292 SAEQIQRLEA

-315 EEWEDE
+315 EEWEDDD
-321 EDEDGDGGEPD
+321 DEDGDGGEPD

-352 SFAHGIQDKQK
+352 SFAHGIQDKDK

-383 PEGHLV
+383 PDGHQI

-424 CGMFFSQFCSGV
+424 CGMFFSQFCSGA
-436 EQKHVPEKREG
+436 EQKNISEKREKRKG
-447 QKNLKKTNE
+447 LSKTGTDP
-456 NSGETSPGAESVN
+456 GET
-469 TTQGD
+469 T
-474 IAGDGTKLETQAH
+474 GDGTKPEIQLETQAQ
-487 VLDYEMEYLLFGNAS
+487 VLDYEIEYLLFGNAS

-580 NVVLLKTAEDWTL
+580 KVVLLKTSEDWTL

-598 LALGRDG
+598 LVLGRDG
-605 TLEAGGG
+605 TLEAGDG

-625 LFVEPTVR
+625 LFVEPAVR

-682 LTGNRETGMNLTVKV
+682 MTGNRETGMNLTVKV

>member
-1 MGCGMRQYGKKQGL
+1 MRQYGKKQGL
-15 RGQITVFISM
+15 SGQITVFISM

-56 SMDSVFSQ
+56 AMDSVFSQ

-69 WDRYRLLFAEYETP
+69 WDRYRLLFAEYEGP

-105 MALEQAT
+105 MALEQTA
-112 AEEVVRATDG
+112 AEEIVRATDG

-134 MKYGIWKLDFEG
+134 MKYGVWKLDFEG
-146 DGVPELWDYER
+146 DAVPELWDYER

-166 QTYRLRTR
+166 QSYRLRTR
-174 DVWKLERVLED
+174 DVWELERVLED

-191 RQRTFREQGLSS
+191 RQRTFREQGLNS
-203 LSSYDGAGFRRAA
+203 LSSYDGAGFRREA
-216 ERMIGELKKIPGLV
+216 ERMIGELRKIPGLV
-230 RQYEKE
+230 RHYEKE
-236 ADKLSAV
+236 ADKLATV
-243 LAADRQE
+243 LASDRQE
-250 QNARADRLS
+250 QNARADRFS
-259 AGTAAALYEEI
+259 AGTAAALEEEI

-278 EDGKRRQEIRNLES
+278 EDGKRRQEIRDLDLS
-292 DSAGQIQRLEA
+292 SAEQIQRLEA

-315 EEWEDE
+315 EEWEDDD
-321 EDEDGDGGEPD
+321 DEDGDGGEPD

-352 SFAHGIQDKQK
+352 SFAHGIQDKEK

-373 YQEGMLGLLV
+373 YQEVMLGLLV
-383 PEGHLV
+383 PDGHQI

-424 CGMFFSQFCSGV
+424 CGMFFSQFCSGA
-436 EQKHVPEKREG
+436 EQKNISEKREKRKG
-447 QKNLKKTNE
+447 LSKTGTDP
-456 NSGETSPGAESVN
+456 GET
-469 TTQGD
+469 T
-474 IAGDGTKLETQAH
+474 GDGTKPEIQLETQAQ
-487 VLDYEMEYLLFGNAS
+487 VLDYEIEYLLFGNAS

-580 NVVLLKTAEDWTL
+580 KVVLLKTSEDWTL

-598 LALGRDG
+598 LVLGRDG

-625 LFVEPTVR
+625 LFVEPAVR

-682 LTGNRETGMNLTVKV
+682 MTGNRETGMNLTVKV

>member
-1 MGCGMRQYGKKQGL
+1 MRQYGKKQGL
-15 RGQITVFISM
+15 SGQITVFISM
-25 ILMIL
+25 IIMIL

-45 ARWYLQMAASS
+45 ARWYLQIAASS
-56 SMDSVFSQ
+56 AMDSVFSQ

-69 WDRYRLLFAEYETP
+69 WDRYRLLFAEYEGP

-105 MALEQAT
+105 MALEQTA
-112 AEEVVRATDG
+112 AEEIVRATDG

-134 MKYGIWKLDFEG
+134 MKYGVWKLDFEG
-146 DGVPELWDYER
+146 DAVPELWDYER

-166 QTYRLRTR
+166 QSYRLRTR
-174 DVWKLERVLED
+174 DVWELERVLED

-191 RQRTFREQGLSS
+191 RQRTFREQGLNS
-203 LSSYDGAGFRRAA
+203 LSSYDGAGFRREA
-216 ERMIGELKKIPGLV
+216 ERMIGELRKIPGLV
-230 RQYEKE
+230 RHYEKE
-236 ADKLSAV
+236 ADKLATV
-243 LAADRQE
+243 LASDRQE
-250 QNARADRLS
+250 QNARADRFS
-259 AGTAAALYEEI
+259 AGTAAALEEEI

-278 EDGKRRQEIRNLES
+278 EDGKRRQEIRDLDLS
-292 DSAGQIQRLEA
+292 SAEQIQRLEA

-315 EEWEDE
+315 EEWEDDD
-321 EDEDGDGGEPD
+321 DEDGDGGEPD

-352 SFAHGIQDKQK
+352 SFAHGIQDKEK

-383 PEGHLV
+383 PDGHQI

-401 HTESYEEGAGSGS
+401 HTESYEEGAGSGG

-424 CGMFFSQFCSGV
+424 CGMFFSQFCSGA
-436 EQKHVPEKREG
+436 EQKNISEKREKRKG
-447 QKNLKKTNE
+447 LSKTGTDP
-456 NSGETSPGAESVN
+456 GET
-469 TTQGD
+469 T
-474 IAGDGTKLETQAH
+474 GDGTKPEIQLETQAQ
-487 VLDYEMEYLLFGNAS
+487 VLDYEIEYLLFGNAS

-580 NVVLLKTAEDWTL
+580 KVVLLKTSEDWTL

-598 LALGRDG
+598 LVLGRDG

-625 LFVEPTVR
+625 LFVEPAVR

-682 LTGNRETGMNLTVKV
+682 MTGNRETGMNLTVKV

>member
-1 MGCGMRQYGKKQGL
+1 MRQYGKKQGL
-15 RGQITVFISM
+15 SGQITVFISM

-56 SMDSVFSQ
+56 AMDSVFSQ

-69 WDRYRLLFAEYETP
+69 WDRYRLLFAEYEGP

-105 MALEQAT
+105 MALEQTA
-112 AEEVVRATDG
+112 AEEIVRATDG

-134 MKYGIWKLDFEG
+134 MKYGVWKLDFEG
-146 DGVPELWDYER
+146 DAVPELWDYER

-166 QTYRLRTR
+166 QSYRLRTR
-174 DVWKLERVLED
+174 DAWKLERVLED

-191 RQRTFREQGLSS
+191 RQRTFREQGLNR
-203 LSSYDGAGFRRAA
+203 LSSYDGAGFRREA
-216 ERMIGELKKIPGLV
+216 ERMIGELRKIPGLV

-236 ADKLSAV
+236 ADKLATV
-243 LAADRQE
+243 LASDRQE
-250 QNARADRLS
+250 QNARADRFS
-259 AGTAAALYEEI
+259 AGTAAALEEEI

-278 EDGKRRQEIRNLES
+278 EDGKRRQEIRDLDPN
-292 DSAGQIQRLEA
+292 SAEQIQRLEA

-315 EEWEDE
+315 EEWEDDD
-321 EDEDGDGGEPD
+321 DEDGDGGEPD
-332 YESLWRPVRN
+332 YESLWRPVCN

-352 SFAHGIQDKQK
+352 SFAHGIQDKEK

-383 PEGHLV
+383 PDGHQI

-424 CGMFFSQFCSGV
+424 CGMFFSQFCSGA
-436 EQKHVPEKREG
+436 EQKNISEKREKRKG
-447 QKNLKKTNE
+447 LSKTGTDP
-456 NSGETSPGAESVN
+456 GET
-469 TTQGD
+469 T
-474 IAGDGTKLETQAH
+474 GDGTKPEIQLETQAQ
-487 VLDYEMEYLLFGNAS
+487 VLDYEIEYLLFGNAS

-580 NVVLLKTAEDWTL
+580 KVVLLKTSEDWTL

-598 LALGRDG
+598 LVLGRDG

-625 LFVEPTVR
+625 LFVEPAVR

-682 LTGNRETGMNLTVKV
+682 MTGNRETGMNLTVKV

>member
-1 MGCGMRQYGKKQGL
+1 MRQYGKKQGL
-15 RGQITVFISM
+15 SGQITVFISM

-56 SMDSVFSQ
+56 AMDSVFSQ

-69 WDRYRLLFAEYETP
+69 WDRYRLLFAEYESP

-105 MALEQAT
+105 MALEQTA
-112 AEEVVRATDG
+112 AEEIVRATDG

-134 MKYGIWKLDFEG
+134 MKYGVWKLDFEG
-146 DGVPELWDYER
+146 DAVPELWDYER

-166 QTYRLRTR
+166 QSYRLRTR

-191 RQRTFREQGLSS
+191 RQRTFREQGLNS
-203 LSSYDGAGFRRAA
+203 LSSYDGAGFRREA
-216 ERMIGELKKIPGLV
+216 ERMIGELRKIPGLV

-236 ADKLSAV
+236 ADKLATV
-243 LAADRQE
+243 LASDRQE
-250 QNARADRLS
+250 QNARADRFS
-259 AGTAAALYEEI
+259 AGTAAALEEEI

-278 EDGKRRQEIRNLES
+278 EDGKRRQEIRDLDLS
-292 DSAGQIQRLEA
+292 SAEQIQRLEA

-315 EEWEDE
+315 EEWEDDD
-321 EDEDGDGGEPD
+321 DEDGDGGEPD
-332 YESLWRPVRN
+332 YESLWRPVCN

-352 SFAHGIQDKQK
+352 SFAHGIQDKEK

-383 PEGHLV
+383 PDGHQI

-424 CGMFFSQFCSGV
+424 CGMFFSQFCSGA
-436 EQKHVPEKREG
+436 EQKNISEKREKRKG
-447 QKNLKKTNE
+447 LSKTGTDP
-456 NSGETSPGAESVN
+456 GET
-469 TTQGD
+469 T
-474 IAGDGTKLETQAH
+474 GDGTKPEIQLETQAQ
-487 VLDYEMEYLLFGNAS
+487 VLDYEIEYLLFGNAS

-511 HRLLAVRSGLNLI
+511 HQLLAVRSGLNLI

-580 NVVLLKTAEDWTL
+580 KVVLLKTSEDWTL

-598 LALGRDG
+598 LVLGRDG

-625 LFVEPTVR
+625 LFVEPAVR

-682 LTGNRETGMNLTVKV
+682 MTGNRETGMNLTVKV